1 MVKTTQNL
9 VFEALGRVVRVAFP
23 VEVLRVDSRDE
34 ARVPRHT
41 LIPNLMRRPVH
52 PCTRCPAHVASHGS
66 LLRKLIR
73 AVH

>member
-41 LIPNLMRRPVH
+41 LVSNLMRRSIH
-52 PCTRCPAHVASHGS
+52 PGARCLAHIASHGS
-66 LLRKLIR
+66 LLRKLI
-73 AVH
+73 